1 MSSTDPLDFGILLN
15 IAYGTFKAGLHE
27 HLARAG
33 FDDVGTSFGYVF
45 RTLEAGPIN
54 LRQLADLL
62 AITPQGALK
71 LVNSMVDKGYVE
83 RHGDTADGRVKQLAL
98 TGKARKVIAEARR
111 YHASFERGI
120 AERMG
125 ADKAAVARAVLED
138 ILSSHA
144 PGLTP
149 GLRPF

>member
-1 MSSTDPLDFGILLN
+1 MSSSEPMDFGILLN

-33 FDDVGTSFGYVF
+33 IDDVGTSFGYVF
-45 RTLEAGPIN
+45 RTLEAGPMN
-54 LRQLADLL
+54 LRQLADVL

-83 RHGDTADGRVKQLAL
+83 RHDDAADGRVKQLAL
-98 TGKARKVIAEARR
+98 TDKSRNVIAQARR
-111 YHASFERGI
+111 YHASFERAI
-120 AERMG
+120 AQRMG
-125 ADKAAVARAVLED
+125 EERAAAARAVLED
-138 ILSSHA
+138 ILASHA
-144 PGLTP
+144 PGITP

>member
-1 MSSTDPLDFGILLN
+1 MSSTDRLDFGILLN

-33 FDDVGTSFGYVF
+33 IDDVGTSFGYVF
-45 RTLEAGPIN
+45 RTLEAGPMN
-54 LRQLADLL
+54 LRQLADVL

-71 LVNSMVDKGYVE
+71 LVNSMVEKGYVE
-83 RHGDTADGRVKQLAL
+83 RHDDAADGRVKQLAL
-98 TGKARKVIAEARR
+98 TGKARQVIAQARQ
-111 YHASFERGI
+111 YHAGFERGI

-125 ADKAAVARAVLED
+125 EERAAAARAVLED

-144 PGLTP
+144 PGIAP